1 MSTKK
6 EIEQSEVLK
15 RVFSELKG
23 YRMQIV
29 LSLLC
34 AVLTVIFTLLIPVLK
49 GKAIDCMLGQGAIQ
63 WNALLTIVEKM
74 VVVIIGNFF
83 FQWVMNRINNYII

>member
-1 MSTKK
+1 MSTKN
-6 EIEQSEVLK
+6 EIKQSEVLK

-34 AVLTVIFTLLIPVLK
+34 AVLTVIFTLLIPVLT
-49 GKAIDCMLGQGAIQ
+49 GKP
-63 WNALLTIVEKM
+63 LTVCL
-74 VVVIIGNFF
+74 VRAQFNGVRF
-83 FQWVMNRINNYII
+83 